1 MMVMMGVVGG
11 RKEGVCHHCGHRT
24 TTTTTT
30 RGSGNRRREEEEE
43 TWGRGLKG
51 LVNGVVGYH
60 SSGGGSGSRGAE
72 RRKEG

>member
-11 RKEGVCHHCGHRT
+11 RKEGVCHHCGHR